1 MLCLMAILV
10 PGVNREVK
18 EAHSLVKEREEIQQN
33 GLSLFTFHFECFL
46 KKLGHGPGTRK
57 TSPQLQV
64 VRRSLTKSQYFRL
77 YQAQVPTTL
86 GPTVILHARRCI
98 SANKTKWC
106 GSIGSI
112 GSIFNLQAVSR
123 LRAWSFETHIESV
136 EYWVVLASMVQA
148 NFHKNWLQF
157 VMQSH
162 LSTTL

>member
-1 MLCLMAILV
+1 MQHDTRRDSLCLMAILV

-33 GLSLFTFHFECFL
+33 GLSLFTFHFECFP

-77 YQAQVPTTL
+77 YQAQPATL
-86 GPTVILHARRCI
+86 GPTVILHPRQCI
-98 SANKTKWC
+98 PANKTKWC

-123 LRAWSFETHIESV
+123 LRAWSFEKHIESV
-136 EYWVVLASMVQA
+136 EFELYLHPWCRPTFTKTGSNL
-148 NFHKNWLQF
+148 
-157 VMQSH
+157 
-162 LSTTL
+162 